1 MIRLI
6 TETSYNWVDTLPMMG
21 KKVPV
26 FGFQVEKGKKKNAC
40 VGKYDHTVEM

>member
-26 FGFQVEKGKKKNAC
+26 FGFQVEKGKKKMPVLEN
-40 VGKYDHTVEM
+40 TTTL

>member
-6 TETSYNWVDTLPMMG
+6 IETSYKWVDTLPMMG

-26 FGFQVEKGKKKNAC
+26 FRIDTELEIEKGASVSK
-40 VGKYDHTVEM
+40 